1 VIACRVL
8 LYLLEVGLKML
19 HTNTMQKSGEPAK
32 HRFVA
37 SDPNAMYQGGQ
48 AREEEPGKNYMQP
61 LGMLAS
67 PKRFIGHSLIRPT
80 NHGYGIYDAALCSR
94 IAESLADVYFGTYY
108 NGLALARKQ
117 SWPISSFMIKSA
129 KLPH

>member
-1 VIACRVL
+1 

-19 HTNTMQKSGEPAK
+19 RTNTMQKSGEPAK
-32 HRFVA
+32 HRSVA
-37 SDPNAMYQGGQ
+37 SEPNAMYQGGQ

-80 NHGYGIYDAALCSR
+80 NHGYGTVFMMLPFAQESLKAWRTFCLALITMVSPWHGSKAGRSAAL
-94 IAESLADVYFGTYY
+94 
-108 NGLALARKQ
+108 
-117 SWPISSFMIKSA
+117 
-129 KLPH
+129 